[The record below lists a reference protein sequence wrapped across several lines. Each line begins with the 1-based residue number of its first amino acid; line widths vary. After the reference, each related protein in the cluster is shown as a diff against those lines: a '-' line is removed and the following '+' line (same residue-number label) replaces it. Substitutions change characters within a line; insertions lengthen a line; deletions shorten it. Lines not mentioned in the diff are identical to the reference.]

1 MSKITK
7 RRKMPCMHR
16 RDMLM
21 REHVSISNWS
31 RAALLRVVHLSAAA
45 FVVGWV
51 SLLSGCAAP
60 PRPTANSPLKSDSF
74 LTTGSPQDLARDY
87 TIGVAFSGGGLR
99 ASAFAAGVLQGLAST
114 KAGESDLLDS
124 LAFISSV
131 SGGSLTAAH
140 YVLNGRQGLTQIKEE
155 VLMRDFE
162 SHMNVSLA
170 SPANWARLLQGGL
183 NNRTNFAQVLDN
195 DVFKHAKFADLYAK
209 GRPDLWINATD
220 LYHRTSFPFIPGL
233 FNALCSDIRDYP
245 VADAVA
251 ASMAVPVVFEPTV
264 LKTFPQGCPSPES
277 AFIQPVLN
285 NASSPRLIRA
295 MAEAM
300 HSYRAPAGPGYVKLV
315 DGGVT
320 DNLGLSS
327 ILVSRAVASN
337 AYSPMT
343 VRDAIRIKKLMF
355 LIVDA
360 GRGPSGTWNRQL
372 DGPGGIDSAMAATDA
387 AIDAAAR
394 LAADSF
400 QLVMQKW
407 RDDLAR
413 HRCSLGQDELVA
425 LGGVA
430 PNWRCDDVEFIVE
443 LISFQNLAP
452 SMATRVRAIETRL
465 KLPAQEIELAM
476 EAGRQL
482 IGQSSAVRKFA
493 RDASKP

>member
-1 MSKITK
+1 
-7 RRKMPCMHR
+7 
-16 RDMLM
+16 MLM
-21 REHVSISNWS
+21 REHSSNSNWN
-31 RAALLRVVHLSAAA
+31 RAALLRVVRLAAGA
-45 FVVGWV
+45 LAIGGMGVLG
-51 SLLSGCAAP
+51 GCAAP
-60 PRPTANSPLKSDSF
+60 VRPTANLPLKSDSS
-74 LTTGSPQDLARDY
+74 LTTGHPQDLARDY

-99 ASAFAAGVLQGLAST
+99 ASAFAAGVLQGLANT
-114 KAGESDLLDS
+114 QAGEGDLLDS

-131 SGGSLTAAH
+131 SGGSLTAAY
-140 YVLNGRQGLTQIKEE
+140 YVLNGRQGLAQIKEE

-183 NNRTNFAQVLDN
+183 NNRSNFAQVLD
-195 DVFKHAKFADLYAK
+195 DDIFSRARFADLYAK

-264 LKTFPQGCPSPES
+264 LKTFPKGCPTRES

-285 NASSPRLIRA
+285 NVSSPRLMRA

-300 HSYRAPAGPGYVKLV
+300 HSYRAPAGPGFVKLV

-343 VRDAIRIKKLMF
+343 ARDAVRIKKMLF

-400 QLVMQKW
+400 QLVMRQW
-407 RDDLAR
+407 RDDLMR
-413 HRCSLGQDELVA
+413 HRCSLGSEELVA

-430 PNWRCDDVEFIVE
+430 SSWRCDDVEFIVDF
-443 LISFQNLAP
+443 ISFQSLEP
-452 SMATRVRAIETRL
+452 SMAARARAIETRL
-465 KLPAQEIELAM
+465 KLPAKEIELAM

-482 IGQSSAVRKFA
+482 IGQSAAVREFA
-493 RDASKP
+493 RGASER

>member
-1 MSKITK
+1 MSTITSAS
-7 RRKMPCMHR
+7 KMPCIHKC
-16 RDMLM
+16 DMLM
-21 REHVSISNWS
+21 REHSSNLNWN
-31 RAALLRVVHLSAAA
+31 RAALLRVVRLAAGA
-45 FVVGWV
+45 LVIGWMGV
-51 SLLSGCAAP
+51 LGGCAAP
-60 PRPTANSPLKSDSF
+60 ARPTANLPLKSDSS
-74 LTTGSPQDLARDY
+74 LTTGYPQDLARDY

-99 ASAFAAGVLQGLAST
+99 ASAFAAGVLQGLANT
-114 KAGESDLLDS
+114 KAGETDLLDS
-124 LAFISSV
+124 LAFMSSV
-131 SGGSLTAAH
+131 SGGSLTAAY
-140 YVLNGRQGLTQIKEE
+140 YVLNGRQGLARIKDE

-183 NNRTNFAQVLDN
+183 NNRSNFAQVLD
-195 DVFKHAKFADLYAK
+195 DEIFSRARFADLYAK

-264 LKTFPQGCPSPES
+264 LKTFPIGCPTPES
-277 AFIQPVLN
+277 AFIRPVLN
-285 NASSPRLIRA
+285 NVSSPRLMRA

-300 HSYRAPAGPGYVKLV
+300 HSYRAPGGPGFVKLV

-337 AYSPMT
+337 AFSPMT
-343 VRDAIRIKKLMF
+343 ARDAVRIKKMLF

-360 GRGPSGTWNRQL
+360 GRGPNGTWNRQL

-400 QLVMQKW
+400 QLVMQQW
-407 RDDLAR
+407 RDDLVR
-413 HRCSLGQDELVA
+413 HRCSLGGEELGA
-425 LGGVA
+425 LGGVS
-430 PNWRCDDVEFIVE
+430 PSWSCEDVEFIVDF
-443 LISFQNLAP
+443 ISFQSLEP
-452 SMATRVRAIETRL
+452 SMAARARAIETRL
-465 KLPAQEIELAM
+465 KLPAEEIELAM

-482 IGQSSAVRKFA
+482 IGQSAAVREFA
-493 RDASKP
+493 RGASER